1 MWVIALY
8 IFLIF
13 EIRWNW
19 LCEALSS
26 NGGWDWKVHF
36 VEVYRDWLQILGAI
50 SHDYDPR
57 LMPYGDDGSCG
68 SRWSRNALIPHTHF
82 LLSTSLSA
90 WLQCNFLSFSG
101 SALFS
106 EIYFT
111 HQLIHKLTHTH
122 RHTELRVSYSPPV
135 SVVPPPP
142 LFSRLPAFSLSL
154 AVHWLLRIDSSASWL
169 CIMCLSSPHVS
180 RRICQISSYDLSCT
194 CLNSTLWSR
203 NMKGS
208 LQRAASLTS
217 DELVSF
223 SSASV
228 LEFQMYIPSVQIESL
243 AFARGSVI
251 FYCLPSLLTWNWCF
265 DCTEKGVKGTESES
279 GRRGI
284 SCSCCWTQWEWIM
297 PIVFLIQTDSDWPGL
312 ACSQHGKC
320 QPFAILG
327 LNAFTL
333 TARSL

>member
-1 MWVIALY
+1 MGAVGAVDHAAPWYLIR
-8 IFLIF
+8 IF
-13 EIRWNW
+13 
-19 LCEALSS
+19 
-26 NGGWDWKVHF
+26 
-36 VEVYRDWLQILGAI
+36 Y
-50 SHDYDPR
+50 
-57 LMPYGDDGSCG
+57 
-68 SRWSRNALIPHTHF
+68 F
-82 LLSTSLSA
+82 LLR
-90 WLQCNFLSFSG
+90 
-101 SALFS
+101 SALDCSAIFFLFQAVHCFQKYILPTS
-106 EIYFT
+106 SFT
-111 HQLIHKLTHTH
+111 NSH
-122 RHTELRVSYSPPV
+122 RHTQLRVSYSPPV

-243 AFARGSVI
+243 AFARGSAI
-251 FYCLPSLLTWNWCF
+251 FYCLPSLLNWNWCF
-265 DCTEKGVKGTESES
+265 DCTERGMKGTESES

-297 PIVFLIQTDSDWPGL
+297 TIVFLFRLTQTD
-312 ACSQHGKC
+312 
-320 QPFAILG
+320 LG
-327 LNAFTL
+327 
-333 TARSL
+333 